1 MSKYK
6 TDSKYS
12 SVVKSLYDGFSK
24 IATKK
29 IDELTSKELISRA
42 ESSSGGK
49 ETGSSLS
56 INTIANESRDET
68 KIINTKAQRVKQ
80 SNVKN
85 YFKNIESKGRR
96 SNKAF
101 TTADVFVSNT
111 YLGDKPKI
119 VIEDTP
125 SGKLSK
131 RKNIRGRV
139 KLSKKRVTQPINQK

>member
-6 TDSKYS
+6 KTADSKYS
-12 SVVKSLYDGFSK
+12 SVVKSLYDGFAK

-29 IDELTSKELISRA
+29 IDELTSKELISRS
-42 ESSSGGK
+42 EGGSD
-49 ETGSSLS
+49 SSLS
-56 INTIANESRDET
+56 INTIANDSRDET
-68 KIINTKAQRVKQ
+68 EVIDTKVQRVKQ

-125 SGKLSK
+125 SGKLLK
-131 RKNIRGRV
+131 RKNIRRRI
-139 KLSKKRVTQPINQK
+139 KLSKKKVTQPINQK